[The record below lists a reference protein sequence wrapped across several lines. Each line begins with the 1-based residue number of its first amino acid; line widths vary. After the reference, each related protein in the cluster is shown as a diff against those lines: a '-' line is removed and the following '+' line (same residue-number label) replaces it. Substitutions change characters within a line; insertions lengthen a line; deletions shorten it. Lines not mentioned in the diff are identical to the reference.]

1 MLVRVRDLRGSSTGP
16 IAIVLDPE
24 TNQERLLPVSCD
36 AATAIRVEFER
47 ESPKILAAA
56 AGGFPVPEAIP
67 FELDDDDSAG
77 SSAADQ

>member
-1 MLVRVRDLRGSSTGP
+1 MLVRVRDLRESPTGP

-24 TNQERLLPVSCD
+24 TNQERSLPVGAD

-56 AGGFPVPEAIP
+56 ASGLPVPEAIP
-67 FELDDDDSAG
+67 FELGDDDSEG